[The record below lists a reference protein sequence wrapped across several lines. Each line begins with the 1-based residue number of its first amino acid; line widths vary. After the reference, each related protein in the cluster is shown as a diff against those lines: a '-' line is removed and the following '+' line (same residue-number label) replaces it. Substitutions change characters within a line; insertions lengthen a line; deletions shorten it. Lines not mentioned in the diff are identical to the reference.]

1 MLVKSIILIAT
12 SALLLPAAVS
22 AADTGGVPHL
32 DFRDFALQ
40 ECLNGNYEKAGLYQ
54 RRSLQDYSCP
64 KPRYSPSDWLKLID
78 FVENKTGDFHRE
90 RISIH
95 SEESGDT
102 EMNTIFAR
110 CMAFYHSEELADFLK
125 KNRY

>member
-1 MLVKSIILIAT
+1 MLVKSITLIVA

-22 AADTGGVPHL
+22 AAGTGGVPHL

-54 RRSLQDYSCP
+54 RRSLQDYSHP

-78 FVENKTGDFHRE
+78 FVENKTGDFHRK

-102 EMNTIFAR
+102 EMNMIFAR
-110 CMAFYHSEELADFLK
+110 CMAFYHSKELTDFLR